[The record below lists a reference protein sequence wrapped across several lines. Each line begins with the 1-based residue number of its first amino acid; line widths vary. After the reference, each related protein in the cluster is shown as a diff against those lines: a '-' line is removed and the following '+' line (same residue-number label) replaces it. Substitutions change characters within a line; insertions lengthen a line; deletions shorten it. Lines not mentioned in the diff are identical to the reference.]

1 MKLPEAIKIVKE
13 YKDWRDNI
21 ILNQDV
27 IGEVPVGLGIAID
40 IVIKYCEEQI
50 KESAKF
56 EKLVDE
62 CEKFTGV
69 SEKDIRPNLYDYI
82 MQNGS
87 TLLKNRVKCIE
98 KEWLRL
104 HGEINGYL
112 KYIQKSGLVKVQ
124 GIGKATANEFIR
136 LRDEYLKL

>member
-1 MKLPEAIKIVKE
+1 M
-13 YKDWRDNI
+13 
-21 ILNQDV
+21 
-27 IGEVPVGLGIAID
+27 
-40 IVIKYCEEQI
+40 
-50 KESAKF
+50 SAK
-56 EKLVDE
+56 KI
-62 CEKFTGV
+62 TGV